1 MLKHYLTL
9 ALKVLWR
16 RKFFTF
22 ISLFGI
28 SFTLLVL
35 TVITAMFDHAFGP
48 GAPEPRLNR
57 TLFADHAVMYGP
69 HSQWSWRAPGF
80 KLFDKYARNLPGV
93 ERLSIYQEEK
103 TVESFVDGRKIR
115 SALKRTDDEFWRI
128 LDFTFLE
135 GGPFGTD
142 DVNQARFVAVI
153 NATTRQRF
161 FDGQTCDRPD
171 AGSRRPALQSR
182 RRRRRRVGAARC
194 TLRGHLGAVHD
205 REDRRLQARGHGRL
219 ACDGA
224 GDGQGGDGDDSR
236 RVQLAPAPGRTARSQ
251 GVPGDRRTVRDQA
264 RGLRTGDADHL
275 AEETRSA
282 QVSRFIG
289 ALVGLGLLFVL
300 IPTVNLV
307 NINISRIM
315 ERASEIGVRKA
326 FGAPARTLVGQF
338 LVENILLTLVGAAVG
353 FGLSMVALRVIQQS
367 GIVSYGHFTLNPRV
381 FAWGVILAIA
391 FGLIS
396 GVYPAWRMS
405 RLNPVDA
412 LKGGVSR

>member
-1 MLKHYLTL
+1 MLRHYLTL

-57 TLFADHAVMYGP
+57 TLFVDHAVMYGP
-69 HSQWSWRAPGF
+69 HSQWSSSAGF
-80 KLFDKYARNLPGV
+80 KLLDKYARNLPGV
-93 ERLSIYQEEK
+93 ERLSIYQEQK
-103 TVESFVDGRKIR
+103 TVESFVNGRKIR

-135 GGPFGTD
+135 GGAFGTE
-142 DVNQARFVAVI
+142 DVHQARFVAII
-153 NATTRQRF
+153 NAATRQRF
-161 FDGQTCDRPD
+161 FEGRPAIGQTVEADGQRFKVVGVVDDVSELRGAPFADIWVPYTTAKTDAYKREVMGDWRAMALATDTAAMAAIHDEFNSRLLRVELPD
-171 AGSRRPALQSR
+171 PKDYQAIVAPFETKLESFARSMPTTSRRDP
-182 RRRRRRVGAARC
+182 
-194 TLRGHLGAVHD
+194 
-205 REDRRLQARGHGRL
+205 EP
-219 ACDGA
+219 
-224 GDGQGGDGDDSR
+224 
-236 RVQLAPAPGRTARSQ
+236 QLTK
-251 GVPGDRRTVRDQA
+251 
-264 RGLRTGDADHL
+264 
-275 AEETRSA
+275 
-282 QVSRFIG
+282 FIG

-353 FGLSMVALRVIQQS
+353 LALSMLALRVIQQS

-381 FAWGVILAIA
+381 FAWAVMLAIA